1 MNAIARYRNNQVR
14 QATGVE
20 LIQLLFAE
28 ASKRLV
34 LASRLPPGDGARIA
48 HLHHVRCIYLELVDG
63 LDRDAAPEF
72 VATTA
77 PLYGWCIKQLI
88 DAGIGADADKALTQV
103 TRVTD
108 TLTDAWYQIGSA
120 AEARSA

>member
-1 MNAIARYRNNQVR
+1 MNAVARYRSHQVR
-14 QATGVE
+14 QATGVD

-34 LASRLPPGDGARIA
+34 LAGRLPPGKAERIA
-48 HLHHVRCIYLELVDG
+48 HLHHVRSIYVELARG

-72 VATTA
+72 VDTVG
-77 PLYGWCIKQLI
+77 PLYGWCMQQLI
-88 DAGIGADADKALTQV
+88 AAGVGEGADKALADV

-108 TLTDAWYQIGSA
+108 TLTDAWYQIGSGQ
-120 AEARSA
+120 ARSA